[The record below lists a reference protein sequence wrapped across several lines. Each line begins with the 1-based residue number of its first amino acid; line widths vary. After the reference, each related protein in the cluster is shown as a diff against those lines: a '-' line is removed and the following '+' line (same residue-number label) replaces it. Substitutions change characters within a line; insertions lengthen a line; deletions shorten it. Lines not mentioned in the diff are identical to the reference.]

1 MPIDLSLRN
10 IPNPSNMPNTEN
22 LDKEWDV
29 IIIGGGPAG
38 YTAALYCGRYR
49 LKTLVITKDIGGTLD
64 EADIIDDYPG
74 LENIK
79 GPELG
84 KLFKKHAE
92 KYGARTLL
100 ETVVRI
106 EKLPDGNFKVITV
119 VGKEFISK
127 AVIIATGSQR
137 RKLGVPGENLR
148 GVSYCAECDA
158 SFFKD
163 KIVGVVGGGNSALHD
178 AQVVAQYAKEVYI
191 IHRRDEFRADPV
203 QVEEA
208 KNNPKIRFILNKVV
222 KEIKGTEKVEEVVL
236 QDTKTGEISSM
247 KLDGLFVA
255 IGLVPLSEIVK
266 SLNVNMDESGHIV
279 VDQCGKT
286 NIVGLL
292 AAGDVTTQIC
302 NLRQVVTSAAQGAVA
317 SFSAFMY
324 IKTKK
329 W

>member
-1 MPIDLSLRN
+1 MPINLSLSN
-10 IPNPSNMPNTEN
+10 ISNMEN

-49 LKTLVITKDIGGTLD
+49 LKTLVITKDIGGTLND
-64 EADIIDDYPG
+64 ANIIDDYPG
-74 LENIK
+74 LENFK
-79 GPELG
+79 GSEMG

-92 KYGARTLL
+92 KYGAKTLL
-100 ETVVRI
+100 ESVVRI
-106 EKLPDGNFKVITV
+106 EKLPDGNFKVLTNL
-119 VGKEFISK
+119 GKEFIAK
-127 AVIIATGSQR
+127 VIIITTGSQR
-137 RKLGVPGENLR
+137 KRLDVPGENLK

-158 SFFKD
+158 PLFKD
-163 KIVGVVGGGNSALHD
+163 KIVGVVGGGNSAFHD
-178 AQVVAQYAKEVYI
+178 AQVLAQHAKEVYI
-191 IHRRDEFRADPV
+191 IHRRDEFRADPIE
-203 QVEEA
+203 VEEA
-208 KNNPKIRFILNKVV
+208 KKNPKIKFLLNKVV
-222 KEIKGTEKVEEVVL
+222 KEIKGTEKVEEVIL

-266 SLNVNMDESGHIV
+266 SLNVNMDESGHII

-286 NIVGLL
+286 NVVGLL

-302 NLRQVVTSAAQGAVA
+302 NLRQVITAAAQGAVA
-317 SFSAFMY
+317 AFSAFMY

>member
-1 MPIDLSLRN
+1 MAIDLSLSN
-10 IPNPSNMPNTEN
+10 IPNPINMPNTEN

-29 IIIGGGPAG
+29 IIVGGGPAS
-38 YTAALYCGRYR
+38 YAAALYCGRYR
-49 LKTLVITKDIGGTLD
+49 LKTLVITKDIGGTLN
-64 EADIIDDYPG
+64 EADIVDDYPG
-74 LENIK
+74 LENLK

-100 ETVVRI
+100 ESVARI

-137 RKLGVPGENLR
+137 KKLDVPGENLR

-163 KIVGVVGGGNSALHD
+163 KIVGVVGGGNSAFHD
-178 AQVVAQYAKEVYI
+178 AQVIAQHAKEVYI
-191 IHRRDEFRADPV
+191 IHRRDEFRADPIL
-203 QVEEA
+203 VEEA
-208 KNNPKIRFILNKVV
+208 KNNPKIKFLLNKVV

-266 SLNVNMDESGHIV
+266 GLNVNMDESGRIV

-286 NIVGLL
+286 NLVGLL

-302 NLRQVVTSAAQGAVA
+302 NFRQIITSAAQGAVA
-317 SFSAFMY
+317 SFIAFMY

>member
-1 MPIDLSLRN
+1 MPINLSLSN
-10 IPNPSNMPNTEN
+10 ISNMEN

-49 LKTLVITKDIGGTLD
+49 LKTLVITKDIGGTLND
-64 EADIIDDYPG
+64 ANIIDDYPG
-74 LENIK
+74 LENFK
-79 GPELG
+79 GSEMG

-92 KYGARTLL
+92 KYGAKTLL
-100 ETVVRI
+100 ESVVRI
-106 EKLPDGNFKVITV
+106 EKLPDENFKVLTNL
-119 VGKEFISK
+119 GKEFIAK
-127 AVIIATGSQR
+127 VIIIATGSR
-137 RKLGVPGENLR
+137 RKKLDVPGENLK

-158 SFFKD
+158 PLFKD
-163 KIVGVVGGGNSALHD
+163 KIVGVVGGGNSAFHD
-178 AQVVAQYAKEVYI
+178 AQVLAQHAKEVYI

-203 QVEEA
+203 EVEEA
-208 KNNPKIRFILNKVV
+208 KKNPKIKFLLNKVV
-222 KEIKGTEKVEEVVL
+222 KEIKGTEKVEEVIL

-247 KLDGLFVA
+247 KLDGLFIA
-255 IGLVPLSEIVK
+255 IGLAPLSEIVK
-266 SLNVNMDESGHIV
+266 GLNVNMDESGHIV

-286 NIVGLL
+286 NVVGLL

-302 NLRQVVTSAAQGAVA
+302 NLRQVVTAAAQGAVA
-317 SFSAFMY
+317 AYNAFIY

>member
-1 MPIDLSLRN
+1 MPINLSLSN

-49 LKTLVITKDIGGTLD
+49 LKTLVITKDIGGTLN
-64 EADIIDDYPG
+64 EADIVDDYPG

-79 GPELG
+79 GPEMG

-92 KYGARTLL
+92 KYGAKTLL

-137 RKLGVPGENLR
+137 RKLGVPGETLR

-178 AQVVAQYAKEVYI
+178 AQVIAQYAKEVYI
-191 IHRRDEFRADPV
+191 IHRRDEFRADPI
-203 QVEEA
+203 QIEEA
-208 KNNPKIRFILNKVV
+208 KNNPKIKFLLNKVV
-222 KEIKGTEKVEEVVL
+222 KEIKGTEKVEEIIL

-266 SLNVNMDESGHIV
+266 GLNVNMDESGHIV

-286 NIVGLL
+286 NVVGLL
-292 AAGDVTTQIC
+292 AAGDVTIQIC

>member
-1 MPIDLSLRN
+1 MPISLSLNN
-10 IPNPSNMPNTEN
+10 IPNPSNIPNTEN

-38 YTAALYCGRYR
+38 YSAALYCGRYR
-49 LKTLVITKDIGGTLD
+49 LKTLVITKDIGGTLN

-79 GPELG
+79 GPEMG

-92 KYGARTLL
+92 KYGAKTLL
-100 ETVVRI
+100 ETVARI
-106 EKLPDGNFKVITV
+106 EKLPDGNFKIITV
-119 VGKEFISK
+119 LGKEFISK
-127 AVIIATGSQR
+127 VVIIATGSQR

-178 AQVVAQYAKEVYI
+178 AQVIAQYAKEVYI
-191 IHRRDEFRADPV
+191 IHRRDEFRADPI
-203 QVEEA
+203 QIEEA

-222 KEIKGTEKVEEVVL
+222 KEIKGTEKVEEIIL

-266 SLNVNMDESGHIV
+266 GLNVNMDESGHIA

-286 NIVGLL
+286 NVVGLL

>member
-1 MPIDLSLRN
+1 MPINLSLSN

-49 LKTLVITKDIGGTLD
+49 LKTLVITKDIGGTLN
-64 EADIIDDYPG
+64 EADIVDDYPG

-79 GPELG
+79 GPEMG

-92 KYGARTLL
+92 KYGAKTLL

-137 RKLGVPGENLR
+137 RKLGVPGETLR

-191 IHRRDEFRADPV
+191 IHRRDEFRADPI
-203 QVEEA
+203 QIEEA
-208 KNNPKIRFILNKVV
+208 KNNPKIRFILNKTV
-222 KEIKGTEKVEEVVL
+222 KEIKGTEKVEEIIL

-266 SLNVNMDESGHIV
+266 GLNVNMDESGHIV

-286 NIVGLL
+286 NVVGLL
-292 AAGDVTTQIC
+292 AAGDVTIQIC

>member
-1 MPIDLSLRN
+1 MPINLSLSN

-38 YTAALYCGRYR
+38 YTAALYSGRYR

-178 AQVVAQYAKEVYI
+178 AQVIAQYAKEVYI
-191 IHRRDEFRADPV
+191 IHRRDEFRADPI
-203 QVEEA
+203 QIEEA
-208 KNNPKIRFILNKVV
+208 KNNPKIKFLLNKVV

-266 SLNVNMDESGHIV
+266 GLNVNMDESGHIV

-286 NIVGLL
+286 NVVGLL
-292 AAGDVTTQIC
+292 AAGDVTIQIC

>member
-1 MPIDLSLRN
+1 MPVNLSLGN
-10 IPNPSNMPNTEN
+10 ISNIEN

-49 LKTLVITKDIGGTLD
+49 LKTLVITKDIGGTLND
-64 EADIIDDYPG
+64 ANIIDDYPG
-74 LENIK
+74 LENFK
-79 GPELG
+79 GSEMG

-92 KYGARTLL
+92 KYGAKTLL
-100 ETVVRI
+100 ESVVRI
-106 EKLPDGNFKVITV
+106 EKLPDGNFKVLTNL
-119 VGKEFISK
+119 GKEFIAK
-127 AVIIATGSQR
+127 VIIIATGSQR
-137 RKLGVPGENLR
+137 KKLNVLGENLK

-158 SFFKD
+158 PLFKD
-163 KIVGVVGGGNSALHD
+163 KIVGVVGGGNSAFHD
-178 AQVVAQYAKEVYI
+178 AQVLAQHAKEVYI

-203 QVEEA
+203 EVEEA
-208 KNNPKIRFILNKVV
+208 KKNPKIKFVLNKVV
-222 KEIKGTEKVEEVVL
+222 KEIRGTEKVEEVVL

-266 SLNVNMDESGHIV
+266 GLNVNMDESGHIV

-286 NIVGLL
+286 NVVGLL

-317 SFSAFMY
+317 AYSAFMY

>member
-1 MPIDLSLRN
+1 MPISLSLGN
-10 IPNPSNMPNTEN
+10 ISTTEN

-38 YTAALYCGRYR
+38 YSAALYCGRYR
-49 LKTLVITKDIGGTLD
+49 LKTLVITKDIGGTLND
-64 EADIIDDYPG
+64 ADIVDDYPG

-79 GPELG
+79 GSEMG
-84 KLFKKHAE
+84 KIFKKHAE
-92 KYGARTLL
+92 KYGAKTLL
-100 ETVVRI
+100 ESVVRI
-106 EKLPDGNFKVITV
+106 EKLPDGNFKVLTNL
-119 VGKEFISK
+119 GKEFIAK
-127 AVIIATGSQR
+127 AIIIATGSQR
-137 RKLGVPGENLR
+137 KRLDVPGENLK

-158 SFFKD
+158 PIFKD
-163 KIVGVVGGGNSALHD
+163 KIVGVVGGGNSAFHD
-178 AQVVAQYAKEVYI
+178 AQVLAQHAKEVYI

-203 QVEEA
+203 EVEEA
-208 KNNPKIRFILNKVV
+208 KKNPKIKFILNKVV

-236 QDTKTGEISSM
+236 QDTKTGEISSI

-255 IGLVPLSEIVK
+255 IGLIPLSEIVK
-266 SLNVNMDESGHIV
+266 DLKVNMDESGHII

-302 NLRQVVTSAAQGAVA
+302 NLRQVITAAAQGAVA
-317 SFSAFMY
+317 AYSAFIY

>member
-1 MPIDLSLRN
+1 MPISLSLGN
-10 IPNPSNMPNTEN
+10 ISTTEN

-38 YTAALYCGRYR
+38 YSAALYCGRYR
-49 LKTLVITKDIGGTLD
+49 LKTLVITKDIGGTLND
-64 EADIIDDYPG
+64 ADIVDDYPG

-79 GPELG
+79 GSEMG
-84 KLFKKHAE
+84 KIFKRHAE
-92 KYGARTLL
+92 KYGAKTLL
-100 ETVVRI
+100 ESVVRI
-106 EKLPDGNFKVITV
+106 EKLPDGNFKVLTNL
-119 VGKEFISK
+119 GKEFIAK
-127 AVIIATGSQR
+127 AIIIATGSQR
-137 RKLGVPGENLR
+137 KRLDVPGENLK

-158 SFFKD
+158 PIFKD
-163 KIVGVVGGGNSALHD
+163 KIVGVVGGGNSAFHD
-178 AQVVAQYAKEVYI
+178 AQVLAQHAKEVYI

-203 QVEEA
+203 EVEEA
-208 KNNPKIRFILNKVV
+208 KKNPKIKFILNKIV

-247 KLDGLFVA
+247 KLDGLFIA
-255 IGLVPLSEIVK
+255 IGLAPLSEIVK
-266 SLNVNMDESGHIV
+266 DLNVNMDDKGHII

-302 NLRQVVTSAAQGAVA
+302 NLRQVVTAAAQGAVA
-317 SFSAFMY
+317 AYSAFIY

>member
-1 MPIDLSLRN
+1 MQK
-10 IPNPSNMPNTEN
+10 NMEQKPLIES
-22 LDKEWDV
+22 
-29 IIIGGGPAG
+29 
-38 YTAALYCGRYR
+38 
-49 LKTLVITKDIGGTLD
+49 
-64 EADIIDDYPG
+64 
-74 LENIK
+74 
-79 GPELG
+79 
-84 KLFKKHAE
+84 
-92 KYGARTLL
+92 
-100 ETVVRI
+100 VVRI
-106 EKLPDGNFKVITV
+106 EKLPDGNFKVLTNL
-119 VGKEFISK
+119 GKEFIAK

-137 RKLGVPGENLR
+137 RKLGVPGENLK

-158 SFFKD
+158 PLFKD
-163 KIVGVVGGGNSALHD
+163 KIVGVVGGGNSAFHD
-178 AQVVAQYAKEVYI
+178 AQVLAQHAKEVYI

-203 QVEEA
+203 EVEEA
-208 KNNPKIRFILNKVV
+208 KKNPKIKFILNKVV

-266 SLNVNMDESGHIV
+266 GLNVNMDESGHIV

-286 NIVGLL
+286 NVVGLL

-317 SFSAFMY
+317 AYSAFLY

>member
-1 MPIDLSLRN
+1 MPINLSLSN

-49 LKTLVITKDIGGTLD
+49 LKTLVITKDIGGTLN
-64 EADIIDDYPG
+64 EANIVDDYPG

-79 GPELG
+79 GPEMG

-92 KYGARTLL
+92 KYGAKTLL

-137 RKLGVPGENLR
+137 RKLGVPGETLR

-178 AQVVAQYAKEVYI
+178 AQVIAQYAKEVYI
-191 IHRRDEFRADPV
+191 IHRRDEFRADPI
-203 QVEEA
+203 QIEEA
-208 KNNPKIRFILNKVV
+208 KNNPKIKFLLNKVV
-222 KEIKGTEKVEEVVL
+222 KEIKGTEKVEEIIL

-266 SLNVNMDESGHIV
+266 GLNVNMDESGHIV

-286 NIVGLL
+286 NVVGLL
-292 AAGDVTTQIC
+292 AAGDVTIQIC

>member
-1 MPIDLSLRN
+1 MPINLSLSN
-10 IPNPSNMPNTEN
+10 ISNMEN

-49 LKTLVITKDIGGTLD
+49 LKTLVITKDIGGTLND
-64 EADIIDDYPG
+64 ANIIDDYPG
-74 LENIK
+74 LENFK
-79 GPELG
+79 GSEMG

-92 KYGARTLL
+92 KYGAKTLL
-100 ETVVRI
+100 ESVVRI
-106 EKLPDGNFKVITV
+106 EKLPDENFKVLTNL
-119 VGKEFISK
+119 GKEFIAK
-127 AVIIATGSQR
+127 VIIIATGSR
-137 RKLGVPGENLR
+137 RKKLDVPGENLK

-158 SFFKD
+158 PLFKD
-163 KIVGVVGGGNSALHD
+163 KIVGVVGGGNSAFHD
-178 AQVVAQYAKEVYI
+178 AQVLAQHAKEVYI
-191 IHRRDEFRADPV
+191 IHRRDEFRADPIE
-203 QVEEA
+203 VEEA
-208 KNNPKIRFILNKVV
+208 KKNPKIKFLLNKVV
-222 KEIKGTEKVEEVVL
+222 KEIKGTEKVEEVIL

-266 SLNVNMDESGHIV
+266 SLNVNMDESGHII

-286 NIVGLL
+286 NVVGLL

-302 NLRQVVTSAAQGAVA
+302 NLRQVVTAAAQGAVA
-317 SFSAFMY
+317 AFSAFMY

>member
-1 MPIDLSLRN
+1 MSINLSLNN

-64 EADIIDDYPG
+64 SADIVDDYPG

-79 GPELG
+79 GPEMG

-92 KYGARTLL
+92 KYGAKTLL

-127 AVIIATGSQR
+127 VVIITTGSQR

-148 GVSYCAECDA
+148 GVSYCSECDA

-178 AQVVAQYAKEVYI
+178 AQVIAQYAKEVYI
-191 IHRRDEFRADPV
+191 IHRRDEFRADPI
-203 QVEEA
+203 QIEEA
-208 KNNPKIRFILNKVV
+208 KNNPKIRFILNKTV
-222 KEIKGTEKVEEVVL
+222 KEIKGTEKVEEIIL

-266 SLNVNMDESGHIV
+266 GLNVNMDESGHIV

-286 NIVGLL
+286 NVIGLL
-292 AAGDVTTQIC
+292 AAGDVTIQIC

>member
-1 MPIDLSLRN
+1 MPISLSLGN
-10 IPNPSNMPNTEN
+10 ISTTEN

-29 IIIGGGPAG
+29 IIVGGGPAG

-49 LKTLVITKDIGGTLD
+49 LKTLVITKDIGGTLND
-64 EADIIDDYPG
+64 ANIIDDYPG

-79 GPELG
+79 GSEMG

-92 KYGARTLL
+92 KYGAKTLL
-100 ETVVRI
+100 ESVVRI
-106 EKLPDGNFKVITV
+106 EKLPDGNFKVLTNL
-119 VGKEFISK
+119 GKEFIAK
-127 AVIIATGSQR
+127 VIIIATGSQR
-137 RKLGVPGENLR
+137 KRLDVPGENLK

-158 SFFKD
+158 PLFKD
-163 KIVGVVGGGNSALHD
+163 KIVGVVGGGNSAFHD
-178 AQVVAQYAKEVYI
+178 AQVLAQHAREVYI

-203 QVEEA
+203 EVEEA
-208 KNNPKIRFILNKVV
+208 KKNTKIKFLLNKVV
-222 KEIKGTEKVEEVVL
+222 KEIKGTEKVEEVIL

-255 IGLVPLSEIVK
+255 IGLAPLSEIVK
-266 SLNVNMDESGHIV
+266 GLNVNMDESGHII

-302 NLRQVVTSAAQGAVA
+302 NLRQVVTAAAQGAVA
-317 SFSAFMY
+317 AYSAFMY

>member
-1 MPIDLSLRN
+1 MPISLSLGN
-10 IPNPSNMPNTEN
+10 ISTTEN

-38 YTAALYCGRYR
+38 YSAALYCGRYR
-49 LKTLVITKDIGGTLD
+49 LKTLVITKDIGGTLND
-64 EADIIDDYPG
+64 ANIVDDYPG

-79 GPELG
+79 GSEMG
-84 KLFKKHAE
+84 KIFKKHAE
-92 KYGARTLL
+92 KYGAKTLL
-100 ETVVRI
+100 ESVVRI
-106 EKLPDGNFKVITV
+106 EKLPDGNFKVLTNL
-119 VGKEFISK
+119 GKEFIAK
-127 AVIIATGSQR
+127 AIIIATGSQR
-137 RKLGVPGENLR
+137 KRLDVPGENLK

-158 SFFKD
+158 PIFKD
-163 KIVGVVGGGNSALHD
+163 KIVGVVGGGNSAFHD
-178 AQVVAQYAKEVYI
+178 AQVLAQHAKEVYI
-191 IHRRDEFRADPV
+191 IHRRDEFRADPIE
-203 QVEEA
+203 VEEA
-208 KNNPKIRFILNKVV
+208 KKNPKIKFILNKVV

-236 QDTKTGEISSM
+236 QDTKTGEISSI

-255 IGLVPLSEIVK
+255 IGLAPLSEIVK
-266 SLNVNMDESGHIV
+266 DLNVNMDEKGHII

-302 NLRQVVTSAAQGAVA
+302 NLRQVVTAAAQGAVA
-317 SFSAFMY
+317 AYSAFIY